1 MLTIQNINIKGNQL
15 NIEYKGSKNNKLS
28 PEESSNDIKGYL
40 NMIKEKNLIGNYK
53 TGLDKAFGSNIDN
66 SIENFSNA
74 IYIWNKFIE
83 INNNIPCKS
92 VALNNYS
99 GPDGKRINIECERS
113 SWPGYNYLG
122 KLDSLLDSPNKEY
135 NKIELALMLGNSW
148 NESGFNTGIFNICL
162 QENGDKY
169 ADSLCPCNTCRG
181 YNIKFV
187 GRGLLQLSNPSN
199 YIPVSYILNN
209 ISTTLKGQ
217 INEKYNKILNNI
229 PTGKLEPPLCG
240 QVDTK
245 GNYYKICKGDCNLS
259 NEEVNNSIC
268 NNKDIIEDNYKIC
281 KSKNSE
287 NINTNCC
294 QVPII
299 DTEIEAV
306 CSSIQNKENNIYS
319 NPATICESKYYPMS
333 FLTSFIYDS
342 ANTSIAVKE
351 NNYSFLVNSCSI
363 NQGGYLYPIK
373 ANDYDWLESDGK
385 IKNYW
390 IDNNMIKC
398 NVSQCISKGLE
409 GGKDRYVGFC
419 TILDILFPN
428 NNIKPDNNWKIKLKN
443 GNFYKG
449 NSNSTEAKLYYT

>member
-1 MLTIQNINIKGNQL
+1 MATIQYINIKDNQL
-15 NIEYKGSKNNKLS
+15 NIEYKGSDNNKLS
-28 PEESSNDIKGYL
+28 PEESSNDIKEYL
-40 NMIKEKNLIGNYK
+40 TMIKEKGLIGNY
-53 TGLDKAFGSNIDN
+53 TTDVDKAYGSNIDN
-66 SIENFSNA
+66 SIDNFSNA
-74 IYIWNKFIE
+74 VYLWNKFIE
-83 INNNIPCKS
+83 INNNISCKS
-92 VALNNYS
+92 VAINNYS
-99 GPDGKRINIECERS
+99 GPDGTRIDIECKRS

-122 KLDSLLDSPNKEY
+122 KLDSLFDAPNKEY

-148 NESGFNTGIFNICL
+148 NESGYNVGIFNICL
-162 QENGDKY
+162 QEEGDKY
-169 ADSLCPCNTCRG
+169 ADSLCPCDTCKG

-187 GRGLLQLSNPSN
+187 GRGLLQLSNPPN

-209 ISTTLKGQ
+209 MSTTLKGQ
-217 INEKYNKILNNI
+217 LNEKYNTILNNI

-240 QVDTK
+240 QVDAK
-245 GNYYKICKGDCNLS
+245 GNYYKICNGECNLS
-259 NEEVNNSIC
+259 NVVPSTLCGTID
-268 NNKDIIEDNYKIC
+268 NKENEYKMC
-281 KSKNSE
+281 KIKNSE
-287 NINTNCC
+287 YTNTNCC

-409 GGKDRYVGFC
+409 GGKNRYVGFC
-419 TILDILFPN
+419 TILNILFPN